1 MFSSADE
8 RLKKKDKDEY
18 ADDDTLSTEDSLR
31 DFIDNRLFLFF
42 PFVTRDEEVID
53 GPSFWPI
60 IVSVW
65 TWTIYFV
72 PGASPVNFKL
82 ATARL
87 TSAGIIWG
95 TIFHSLSDFVL

>member
-53 GPSFWPI
+53 GPSF
-60 IVSVW
+60 
-65 TWTIYFV
+65 
-72 PGASPVNFKL
+72 
-82 ATARL
+82 
-87 TSAGIIWG
+87 
-95 TIFHSLSDFVL
+95 